1 MIEFFPSEIDIYVF
15 ISTACMAEKKTT
27 TKTTTRKAK
36 AKPAKPEYKVVMSV
50 KSPSLNY
57 TAKRLGDLV
66 SEEMEGGW
74 VPHGTAIIAID
85 EDKYVM
91 CQAMIK
97 DA

>member
-15 ISTACMAEKKTT
+15 IGTACMAEKKTT
-27 TKTTTRKAK
+27 TKATTRKAK
-36 AKPAKPEYKVVMSV
+36 AKPEYKVVMSV

-91 CQAMIK
+91 CQAMTK
-97 DA
+97 DT

>member
-1 MIEFFPSEIDIYVF
+1 LNFSHPRLDIYVF
-15 ISTACMAEKKTT
+15 VVSVFMAQKKTAA
-27 TKTTTRKAK
+27 KATTRKAK
-36 AKPAKPEYKVVMSV
+36 AKPEYKVVMSV

-66 SEEMEGGW
+66 SEEMEDSW

-91 CQAMIK
+91 CQAMTK